1 MPRRLAMNS
10 QEELARQLR
19 ELEKRVATLEARER
33 LLLWGL
39 ATEDLELIDAGSA
52 DATEQDWV
60 EIKVGDVTGYWH
72 VFAAK

>member
-1 MPRRLAMNS
+1 MNS

-52 DATEQDWV
+52 GATQQDWV
-60 EIKVGDVTGYWH
+60 EITVGGNTGYIR
-72 VFAAK
+72 VYASE